1 MGTTMSMDVSA
12 SCAADVNGGGGGTGM
27 DASSSPLL
35 LPMLTPTPTLHAPK
49 SFEDKL
55 RQESILIPE
64 DMIDI
69 HIEGDAVADAAAAA
83 AMTEDSGVAGVATPS
98 GDTPADNTRYGKGKH
113 WKRNMKKRH
122 NAQDTGTAGATVVP
136 TQTERT
142 IEQRRE
148 QVRPIIDKLTELQM
162 NISYPAIRELY
173 KQLNQFVKTGE
184 DAKIKIAFPEFSR
197 KIKGEL
203 TNATYKPCWVKLEME

>member
-1 MGTTMSMDVSA
+1 MDVSA
-12 SCAADVNGGGGGTGM
+12 SCTELDNSVVR

-49 SFEDKL
+49 SFEDNW
-55 RQESILIPE
+55 RTESILIPE
-64 DMIDI
+64 DMTDI
-69 HIEGDAVADAAAAA
+69 HIEAAAVAD
-83 AMTEDSGVAGVATPS
+83 DSAEANVGIGASLTTANA
-98 GDTPADNTRYGKGKH
+98 DTPADNTRYGKGKH
-113 WKRNMKKRH
+113 WKRNMKKKQ
-122 NAQDTGTAGATVVP
+122 NTQETCAGAGAVP
-136 TQTERT
+136 VQTERT

-162 NISYPAIRELY
+162 NISYLAIRELY

-184 DAKIKIAFPEFSR
+184 DVKIKIAFPEFSR

-203 TNATYKPCWVKLEME
+203 TNAIYKPCWVKLEME

>member
-1 MGTTMSMDVSA
+1 MSMDISGA
-12 SCAADVNGGGGGTGM
+12 TTITENL
-27 DASSSPLL
+27 DALDTTITAPA
-35 LPMLTPTPTLHAPK
+35 TP

-64 DMIDI
+64 DTEDI
-69 HIEGDAVADAAAAA
+69 HIQAPDTTTSVPVSNPAVI
-83 AMTEDSGVAGVATPS
+83 EN
-98 GDTPADNTRYGKGKH
+98 DTNLPAQHPGQYGRGKH
-113 WKRNMKKRH
+113 WKRNMKKKQ
-122 NAQDTGTAGATVVP
+122 AAAAAASVTPA
-136 TQTERT
+136 QTERT

-203 TNATYKPCWVKLEME
+203 SNAPYIPCWVKLEME